1 MEKLTPSEKIVSDFI
16 YKHPDVVVVV
26 LNENGYPIDMKTA
39 TLSQITDLT
48 FKAITIDNNEEF
60 GKALDSAIANEGYS
74 GFIMIIAAV
83 VTGLVSAYGASE
95 IARKQRDLERQLFV
109 SKSTNDEKAQ
119 MEDLRM
125 QAETNRTQIFANSIT
140 KTYEVLQKEST
151 ARLSDTWIYV
161 LALGLG
167 IGIIYGIKLISSK
180 N

>member
-1 MEKLTPSEKIVSDFI
+1 
-16 YKHPDVVVVV
+16 
-26 LNENGYPIDMKTA
+26 
-39 TLSQITDLT
+39 
-48 FKAITIDNNEEF
+48 
-60 GKALDSAIANEGYS
+60 
-74 GFIMIIAAV
+74 
-83 VTGLVSAYGASE
+83 
-95 IARKQRDLERQLFV
+95 
-109 SKSTNDEKAQ
+109 
-119 MEDLRM
+119 M